1 MGLTTAGEMRG
12 AGWTT
17 AATARMASAAG
28 LLGILAWAAFGCSNS
43 AGPTGPAFSD
53 YHYSVVGSK
62 RYYEEI
68 RLIDTFVIDT
78 IIDDTLPEPDTL
90 VDTFPVVDTL
100 VDTLLDSLWRVY
112 TDADGVLWAQSL
124 VSSASLALHSRHEAL
139 EASPKLA
146 VTRRLGL
153 LADTIFVDPTMRRK
167 VLEGP
172 LAAGHTWLVQSDGSI
187 TARLIGEETVD
198 LGIGPTAAWHV
209 NMGAVADEWW
219 APGLGRV
226 RYEEFDADFI
236 RVRGVL
242 IAVGSP

>member
-1 MGLTTAGEMRG
+1 MTRALTAFGMLGL
-12 AGWTT
+12 
-17 AATARMASAAG
+17 
-28 LLGILAWAAFGCSNS
+28 LAWAASGCSS
-43 AGPTGPAFSD
+43 STGPTGPAFSD

-62 RYYEEI
+62 RYYQEM

-78 IIDDTLPEPDTL
+78 IIDDTLPVPDTL
-90 VDTFPVVDTL
+90 VDTFLVVDTL

-112 TDADGVLWAQSL
+112 TDADGVFWAQSV
-124 VSSASLALHSRHEAL
+124 VSFASSALHSRQEAL
-139 EASPKLA
+139 GASPELA
-146 VTRRLGL
+146 VTRRVGL
-153 LADTIFVDPTMRRK
+153 LADTIFLDPSIRQK

-172 LAAGHTWLVQSDGSI
+172 LEAGHTWLVESDGSI
-187 TARLIGEETVD
+187 TARLVGEETVD

-226 RYEEFDADFI
+226 QYEEFDADFV

-242 IAVGSP
+242 IAVGSL